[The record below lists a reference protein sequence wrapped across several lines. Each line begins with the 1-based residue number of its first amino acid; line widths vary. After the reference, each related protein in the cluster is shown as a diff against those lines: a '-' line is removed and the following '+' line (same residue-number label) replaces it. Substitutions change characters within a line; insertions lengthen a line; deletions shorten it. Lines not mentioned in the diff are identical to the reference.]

1 MATNSQLPFRGAQR
15 CAVLVLASLAG
26 VFVLLGACSEVSYG
40 STPLDGRSLI
50 SANGYGWPVKP
61 FDRQHPVRGF
71 FGDPRIGGAHGD
83 SKQFHF
89 GVDVSAPNGT
99 PVYATVSGTVS
110 FIHPD
115 AISIAAG
122 DGLAFEYWHIVPTAR
137 AGQRVTAYATVI
149 GHVEKPWA
157 HVHFSERRNGVYV
170 NPLRAGGMRPFL
182 DDTAP
187 RVRLIQLR
195 GGELTADVEDETP
208 IAVPAPWSFLPV
220 MPAVVRWRV
229 AGQRWQT
236 VVDFRRNIPNAS
248 AFHTVYARTTRQNHA
263 NLAGLYRIRLTSG
276 TGAAGVRGREVQVE
290 VLDLSG
296 NRASSARLF
305 R

>member
-1 MATNSQLPFRGAQR
+1 MATTRLHLNPGGVPHLARL
-15 CAVLVLASLAG
+15 AVLAVGTASALAAPAAAKAYS
-26 VFVLLGACSEVSYG
+26 
-40 STPLDGRSLI
+40 
-50 SANGYGWPVKP
+50 WPVKP
-61 FDRQHPVRGF
+61 FDRQHPVRAM
-71 FGDPRIGGAHGD
+71 FGDPRIGDGAGHGH
-83 SKQFHF
+83 SFHF

-170 NPLRAGGMRPFL
+170 NPLRAGGMRPFV

-229 AGQRWQT
+229 AGERWQT
-236 VVDFRRNIPNAS
+236 VVDFRRNIPHAS

-296 NRASSARLF
+296 NRASSARVF